1 MKKQAVGQS
10 GKNVDRV
17 ELSLVYLRS
26 GWNGGS
32 RREVVEGEG
41 RSPAL
46 KATESTLD
54 SILSIEGNPLEGFEQ
69 SSNVVFK
76 RSPTWLCSKQTIGIQ
91 GGGSRETSWE
101 ADA

>member
-1 MKKQAVGQS
+1 MLGGLQKSGNCGVQGVTFEQRPEVKKQAMGQS

-46 KATESTLD
+46 KATESTVD
-54 SILSIEGNPLEGFEQ
+54 SILSIEGSHWKVL
-69 SSNVVFK
+69 
-76 RSPTWLCSKQTIGIQ
+76 
-91 GGGSRETSWE
+91 SR
-101 ADA
+101 AVM

>member
-1 MKKQAVGQS
+1 MLGGLQKSGNCDVQGVTFEQRPEMKQAMGQS

-17 ELSLVYLRS
+17 ELRLVYLRS

-54 SILSIEGNPLEGFEQ
+54 SILSREGSHWKVLNR
-69 SSNVVFK
+69 VVMWSLK
-76 RSPTWLCSKQTIGIQ
+76 DHPHG
-91 GGGSRETSWE
+91 
-101 ADA
+101 